1 MKWLKKEELKQKV
14 IKFVQQVLHGLKEL
28 LTRIL
33 QRMLTWLQAS
43 IAKTLAMLK
52 VQKEKNNK

>member
-1 MKWLKKEELKQKV
+1 MKWLKKEELKKKV
-14 IKFVQQVLHGLKEL
+14 IKFVQQALHGLKEL

-43 IAKTLAMLK
+43 IAKTLTMLK
-52 VQKEKNNK
+52 VQNNKTNK